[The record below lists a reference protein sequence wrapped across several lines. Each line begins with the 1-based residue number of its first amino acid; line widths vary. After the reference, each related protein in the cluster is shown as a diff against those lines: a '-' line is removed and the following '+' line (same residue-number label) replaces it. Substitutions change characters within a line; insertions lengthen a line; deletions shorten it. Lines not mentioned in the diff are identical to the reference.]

1 MFKNKS
7 SAIFLGL
14 ALLFSSAHAA
24 DVAPADYSGS
34 RTTPTGI
41 TGTAAWGKV
50 PGYTVSWDISQ
61 SGNIFHYVYDISVP
75 SKDISHTILEL
86 SDNITQDNI
95 NSLIFN
101 FRVNGSSKST
111 PTPRL
116 FSPSD
121 PGNSNPGLPS
131 DIYGIKIDMT
141 STKQKVAFDSL
152 RAPMWG
158 DIYSK
163 DGVDKGVFVY
173 AFNTGFGTDP
183 IGNDYSKW
191 IAVPDTKHI
200 RVPEPAT
207 YLLLISCLAI
217 ALFLRSRRKAEVQ

>member
-1 MFKNKS
+1 MFKNKA
-7 SAIFLGL
+7 SAMLLGL
-14 ALLFSSAHAA
+14 ALLFSSAQAA

-50 PGYTVSWDISQ
+50 PGYMVSWEITQ
-61 SGNIFHYVYDISVP
+61 SGNVFHYVYDISVP

-86 SDNITQDNI
+86 SDNINKDNI
-95 NSLIFN
+95 SSLIYN
-101 FRVNGSSKST
+101 FKVNGSSTST
-111 PTPRL
+111 PSPTL

-131 DIYGIKIDMT
+131 DIYGIKIEMNDT
-141 STKQKVAFDSL
+141 SEKISFDSL

-163 DGVDKGVFVY
+163 DGKDGGIFVY
-173 AFNTGFGTDP
+173 AYNTGFGTDP
-183 IGNDYSKW
+183 IGKDYSKW
-191 IAVPDTKHI
+191 IAVPDTKQI

-207 YLLLISCLAI
+207 YLLLISSLAI
-217 ALFLRSRRKAEVQ
+217 ALFLRSRRKVEV